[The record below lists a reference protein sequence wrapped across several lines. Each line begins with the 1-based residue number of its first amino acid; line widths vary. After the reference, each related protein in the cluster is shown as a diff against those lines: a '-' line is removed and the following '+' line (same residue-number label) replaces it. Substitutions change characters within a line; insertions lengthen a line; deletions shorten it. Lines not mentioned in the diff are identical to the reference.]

1 MEHDGNRAL
10 RARLVVERLQKR
22 FGATRALAGVEL
34 VVQPGEVHA
43 VLGENGAGKSTLMGV
58 LAGAV
63 APDAGSIALDG
74 APYAPRSPRDAR
86 RAGVAVVHQ
95 ELSLCAHLTVE
106 ENVLLGDE
114 PTRFGLVDRRRA
126 RERAEAAL
134 RRVGAR
140 IDPWTRVAE
149 LAPAARQLV
158 EIARALAHDRPR
170 VLVLDEP
177 TSSLGRDDAER
188 LLALVRELRDDGMS
202 ILYVSH
208 FLEEV
213 EQVADRYTVLRDG
226 ATVATGAIED
236 TSIDEL
242 VATMAGRAIERVAER
257 APRVAGAPILRVEG
271 LASRPRPSDAS
282 FVLHRGEVLGIAGL
296 VGAGR
301 TELLRAVFGLE
312 PVVRGT
318 VRVGA
323 HERPFAPHDAL
334 ARGVGLLSEDR
345 KGEGLALERSV
356 EENLTLSKQPFLI
369 DPERQREVARAWVER
384 LGIKCA
390 SVDAPVSSLSG
401 GNQQKVALA
410 RLLHHDVDVLLLD
423 EPTRGIDV
431 RSKAQIH
438 ALVDRLAREQQKA
451 ILVVSSAIP
460 DLLELCDR
468 IAVMRRG
475 VLGPAKPASE
485 WDEHSILREA
495 AVA

>member
-1 MEHDGNRAL
+1 MTD
-10 RARLVVERLQKR
+10 RLVVRGLAR
-22 FGATRALAGVEL
+22 SFGATRALASVDL
-34 VVQPGEVHA
+34 VVRAGEVHA

-58 LAGAV
+58 LAGAIE
-63 APDAGSIALDG
+63 PDAGTIALDG
-74 APYAPRSPRDAR
+74 ASYSPRSPRDAR
-86 RAGVAVVHQ
+86 EAGVAVVHQ

-114 PTRFGLVDRRRA
+114 PTRLGFVDRRRA
-126 RERAEAAL
+126 RERARAAL
-134 RRVGAR
+134 SRVGAR
-140 IDPWTRVAE
+140 IDPSTRVAD

-158 EIARALAHDRPR
+158 EIARALAHDAPR

-188 LLALVRELRDDGMS
+188 LLVLVRELRDQGIS
-202 ILYVSH
+202 VLYVSH

-213 EQVADRYTVLRDG
+213 VRVADRFTVLRDG
-226 ATVATGAIED
+226 ATVATGAVEG
-236 TSIDEL
+236 TSIDAL
-242 VATMAGRAIERVAER
+242 VAAMAGRTIERVAER
-257 APRVAGAPILRVEG
+257 APRAPGEPILRVEG
-271 LASRPRPSDAS
+271 LAARPRPSDAS
-282 FVLHRGEVLGIAGL
+282 LVLHRGEVLGVAGL

-318 VRVGA
+318 VRVAAFEG
-323 HERPFAPHDAL
+323 PFTPHDAL

-345 KGEGLALERSV
+345 KGEGLALARSV
-356 EENLTLSKQPFLI
+356 EENLTLSKLPFRV
-369 DPERQREVARAWVER
+369 DPDAQRAIARTWVER

-390 SVDAPVSSLSG
+390 GVDAPVSSLSG

-438 ALVDRLAREQQKA
+438 ALIDALAREEQKA
-451 ILVVSSAIP
+451 VLMVSSAIP

-475 VLGPAKPASE
+475 VLGDARATRE
-485 WDEHSILREA
+485 WDEHAILREA